1 MARGIGTTL
10 GIALVTLALHVGG
23 HVAGGHLDGTLAWLL
38 LAAASACAAVIVG
51 IIRPLPGSSAGAA
64 GSAVAAAEPSG
75 AFG

>member
-23 HVAGGHLDGTLAWLL
+23 RTADGHLDGTLAWVL
-38 LAAASACAAVIVG
+38 LAVASACAAVIVG
-51 IIRPLPGSSAGAA
+51 IIRPLPGSSAGA
-64 GSAVAAAEPSG
+64 GQSGLAAAEHSG